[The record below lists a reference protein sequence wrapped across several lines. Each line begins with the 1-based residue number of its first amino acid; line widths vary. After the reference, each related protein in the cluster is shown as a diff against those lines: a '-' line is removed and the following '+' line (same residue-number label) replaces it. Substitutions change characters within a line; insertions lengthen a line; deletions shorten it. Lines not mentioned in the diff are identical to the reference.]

1 MPSRYMLGLISRG
14 SSMSTSRQSIRE
26 ENSMLVLTRREG
38 ENIMI
43 EGGIEIQVLVVSEF
57 DQIVRI
63 GIEAPKVAIVQC
75 RDIDRK
81 VTEHKP
87 RPVIIHKCRWRS
99 LVKK

>member
-1 MPSRYMLGLISRG
+1 
-14 SSMSTSRQSIRE
+14 
-26 ENSMLVLTRREG
+26 MLVLTRREG
-38 ENIMI
+38 ENILI
-43 EGGIEIQVLVVSEF
+43 EDGIQIQVLAISEF

-63 GIEAPKVAIVQC
+63 GIEAPNVAIVQC

-81 VTEHKP
+81 VTKHKP

>member
-1 MPSRYMLGLISRG
+1 
-14 SSMSTSRQSIRE
+14 MSTSRQSIRE

-38 ENIMI
+38 ENILI
-43 EGGIEIQVLVVSEF
+43 EDGIQIQVLAISEF